1 MKLLNGAFEA
11 NLIKGKSGSSTWQFT
26 SNINKIGKKPV
37 QVGNLKEKPQFP
49 LITEIEEAA
58 SSRFKEQSK
67 QTVLDIAKYL
77 KTL

>member
-11 NLIKGKSGSSTWQFT
+11 NLIKGKSGNSTWQFT